1 MNWLTLIVEN
11 IGTTLAKDV
20 RITFD
25 PPLTTTVK
33 GLDLTKSALLRDGI
47 AVLPPGR
54 RVETLFDLSHDRL
67 EQKLPMRYQ
76 VTVSFLDY
84 RNRQQESLPYTIDLT
99 YVYDLEQL
107 GEKTMHNLVDEVD
120 KLRTELEKWRDSD
133 RGLLV
138 VRRPTCVARAMS
150 RVGSTPLR
158 VPIAASRI
166 HGYAPDSPGQR
177 AWHSFVNRG
186 SGGDAARLLAP
197 RINRRRLRGR
207 RFRARF
213 SS

>member
-25 PPLTTTVK
+25 PPLTTAVK

-76 VTVSFLDY
+76 VTVSFLAY

-138 VRRPTCVARAMS
+138 VRRPTCHEPSWQYALTGTHRSLAHPRLRPGFAWPARVALIREPWLWWRRRKVARAKNQS
-150 RVGSTPLR
+150 
-158 VPIAASRI
+158 
-166 HGYAPDSPGQR
+166 
-177 AWHSFVNRG
+177 
-186 SGGDAARLLAP
+186 
-197 RINRRRLRGR
+197 
-207 RFRARF
+207 
-213 SS
+213 